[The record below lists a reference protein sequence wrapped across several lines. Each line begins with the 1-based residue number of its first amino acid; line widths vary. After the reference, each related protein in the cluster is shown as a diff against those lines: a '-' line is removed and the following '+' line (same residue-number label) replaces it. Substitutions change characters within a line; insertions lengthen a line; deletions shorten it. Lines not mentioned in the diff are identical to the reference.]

1 MSDTPPVTFDFPT
14 WTAMFPEFSALT
26 AAQGAAYFMGATDIC
41 ANSCSNPI
49 FLNGNLASLLYLA
62 TSHVAWLRCPK
73 DENGNPAAQ
82 GAPASE
88 LVGRISSASEGS
100 VSVQTDLDKT
110 GNSSALDAYLQQT
123 KYGLEDL
130 AKIAQFRTARYMP
143 NPTRVATGVFP
154 GAFGGRFRR

>member
-1 MSDTPPVTFDFPT
+1 MSDTPPVTFDFAT
-14 WTAMFPEFSALT
+14 WTVMFPEFSALT
-26 AAQGAAYFMGATDIC
+26 AAQGAAYFMGATNVC
-41 ANSCSNPI
+41 ANSCANPI
-49 FLNGNLASLLYLA
+49 FAGGNLSYLLYLL

-73 DENGNPAAQ
+73 DESGNPAAV

-123 KYGLEDL
+123 KYGLEYL
-130 AKIAQFRTARYMP
+130 ASIAQYRTARYMP
-143 NPTRVATGVFP
+143 NPTRVVSGVYP
-154 GAFGGRFRR
+154 GTFGGRFRR